1 MKILITGGA
10 GMLGRTLFRHLST
23 SSMPSAAHE
32 VVPLDRQA
40 LDIGRPDQVRRVV
53 RETKPDV
60 ILHAAAMTKVDLCET
75 ERDEA
80 FRGNALGSANIAAA
94 ATDVGARLIA
104 FSTDYVF
111 SGSLDRP
118 YHEWDAVA
126 PKTVYGQS
134 KLAAEVAIRQHA
146 PNHLIL
152 RIAWLYGPGGP
163 SFVHTMLTLG
173 AKTDGAALRVV
184 DDQRG
189 NPTSTDAV
197 AQAVTTLL
205 DVPLVGT
212 AHLTCEGEATW
223 FEFTQE
229 IFRLRGFSRGVEPCT
244 TQDYPRPAPRPANSR
259 LDNRVLRLSGLPA
272 MPDWQASVASFL
284 KEYPYG

>member
-10 GMLGRTLFRHLST
+10 GMLGRTLFRHLSAT
-23 SSMPSAAHE
+23 PSHQ
-32 VVPLDRQA
+32 VTTLDRKT
-40 LDIGRPDQVRRVV
+40 LDIGQPDLVRRVV
-53 RETKPDV
+53 REVGPDV

-75 ERDEA
+75 QADEA
-80 FRGNALGSANIAAA
+80 FRGNALGSANVAAA
-94 ATDVGARLIA
+94 ANEAGARLIA

-111 SGSLDRP
+111 SGLLGRP
-118 YHEWDAVA
+118 YHEWDAPD

-134 KLAAEVAIRQHA
+134 KRAAEIAIQQHA

-152 RIAWLYGPGGP
+152 RIAWLYGRGGP

-173 AKTDGAALRVV
+173 AKTADAALRVV

-197 AQAVTTLL
+197 AQAVKTLL

-223 FEFTQE
+223 FEFTRE
-229 IFRLRGFSRGVEPCT
+229 IFRLRGFGRGVDPCT
-244 TQDYPRPAPRPANSR
+244 TNDYPRPAPRPANSR

-272 MPDWQASVASFL
+272 MPDWQASIASFL
-284 KEYPYG
+284 KEYPNG